1 MFYMTPIIAKSLRPL
16 ALLFFASSFHAY
28 AQYSL
33 DWFKLSGG
41 GGTSTGSVYS
51 ITGTIGQHD
60 SNSSMSGGN
69 YSLTGGFWSLIG
81 TVQTPGAPLLSV
93 SVTISN
99 SVLVSW
105 PFPSTGFSLEQNGA
119 LGSPNWVA
127 ATATP
132 IQVGSQW
139 QALIPSPV
147 GNAFY
152 RLHAH

>member
-1 MFYMTPIIAKSLRPL
+1 MRHSTIKSLLPL
-16 ALLFFASSFHAY
+16 SLLLLSHPFHAC
-28 AQYSL
+28 AQFSI
-33 DWFKLSGG
+33 DWFKVSGG

-60 SNSSMSGGN
+60 ANGSMSGGN

-93 SVTISN
+93 SLTTNN

-105 PFPSTGFSLEQNGA
+105 PYPSTGFSLEQNGA
-119 LGSPNWVA
+119 PGSPNWVA

-132 IQVGSQW
+132 VQIGSQW
-139 QALIPSPV
+139 QVLIRSPV
-147 GNAFY
+147 GNVFY
-152 RLHAH
+152 RLHAR